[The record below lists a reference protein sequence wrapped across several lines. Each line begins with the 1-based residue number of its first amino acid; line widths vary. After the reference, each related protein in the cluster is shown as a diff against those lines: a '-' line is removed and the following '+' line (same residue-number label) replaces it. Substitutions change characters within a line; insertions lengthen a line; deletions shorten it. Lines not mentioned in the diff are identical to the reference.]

1 MTFEYL
7 LVSRENH
14 VGIVVLNRP
23 ERMNSLNG
31 KIKEELAL
39 AIRDLGDDPD
49 VRVVLLTGADE
60 RAFCAGRDIK
70 EAGSDAPSP
79 SEFLISQKK
88 TLELFR
94 SVEVCP
100 KPTIAAING
109 VALGGGAE
117 LALCC
122 DIRVMAQH
130 AKIGLTEVNLGAMPA
145 GGGTQRLPRII
156 GSSLAKE
163 MLFLGTVLDAEQALS
178 VGLVNR
184 VYSSSSLLEEASG
197 LARQI
202 AEKPPLAVQAIKR
215 AVNSGLE
222 SGAVGGAEIELLA
235 ASIVFD
241 TEDRKEGMNAF
252 VERRNPTFKG
262 T

>member
-1 MTFEYL
+1 MSFEQL

-23 ERMNSLNG
+23 ERRNSLNR

-49 VRVVLLTGADE
+49 VRVIVLTGAGE

-70 EAGSDAPSP
+70 EPGSEAASP
-79 SEFLISQKK
+79 SEFLTSQKK

-94 SVEVCP
+94 NVEICP

-122 DIRVMAQH
+122 DIRVMADH
-130 AKIGLTEVNLGAMPA
+130 AKIGLPEVNLGVIPA
-145 GGGTQRLPRII
+145 GGGTQRLPGIV
-156 GSSLAKE
+156 GSSRAKE
-163 MLFLGTVLDAEQALS
+163 MLFLGTVLDAEKALS

-184 VYSSSSLLEEASG
+184 VYSSGSLLEEASG

-202 AEKPPLAVQAIKR
+202 AAKPPLAVQAIKR
-215 AVNSGLE
+215 AVGAGLE
-222 SGAVGGAEIELLA
+222 SGTVAGAEIELLA

-241 TEDRKEGMNAF
+241 SEDRKEGMNAF
-252 VERRNPTFKG
+252 VEKRNPNFKG
-262 T
+262 K